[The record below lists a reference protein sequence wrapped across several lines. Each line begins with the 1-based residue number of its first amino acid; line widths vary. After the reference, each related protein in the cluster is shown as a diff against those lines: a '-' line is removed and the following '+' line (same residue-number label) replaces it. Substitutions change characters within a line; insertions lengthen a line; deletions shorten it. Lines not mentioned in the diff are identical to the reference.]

1 MKQKTATNFDPRK
14 FEALLRADFR
24 PFLEKV
30 FSTLSPGQSFIPTW
44 HLEAIAYQ
52 LERVRRGAIKR
63 LIINMPPRSL
73 KSVTASVAFPA
84 FILGHDPT
92 RRIICVSY
100 SGDLAKKLANDFRAV
115 AEARWYREL
124 FPDTRI
130 GQKDSETEI
139 ELTARGFRLATS
151 VGGTLTGRGGDLIV
165 IDDPLKPDDAHSETK
180 RNTANEWFKN
190 TLLSRLDD
198 KRTGAIIIVMQRVHM
213 DDLTGFVTSQ
223 SDEWEVL
230 TLPAIAEID
239 EVIPISGTKVHRR
252 RVGEALSPE
261 REPLSVL
268 ENLKA
273 QLGSDAFSAQYQ
285 QMPVPPGGA
294 MIKRDWIKRY
304 AELPLQR
311 ERSLILQSWDT
322 ASKGGPENDFSVCT
336 TWCISRERRWYLMDV
351 WRKRVRLSRAQG
363 RRPQSCLPTRR
374 TTRAR
379 RGRRRRH
386 CARPR
391 VARGGRWH
399 SRGQAG
405 SRQDHPDVRRLLK
418 VRVWS
423 GFSSRARLMACG
435 FRGGALR
442 VPREPARRSVQF
454 RKPGADRR
462 QLWVA
467 DGDIARGARRFQ
479 DLEAIDATLPRP
491 LRVTRLSSVVRSSFR
506 ANLKDNRRQTDLCGL

>member
-1 MKQKTATNFDPRK
+1 MKQKTATNFDPRE

-30 FSTLSPGQSFIPTW
+30 FNTLSPGQIFIPAW
-44 HLEAIAYQ
+44 HLGAIAYQ
-52 LERVRRGAIKR
+52 LERIRRGKIKR

-84 FILGHDPT
+84 FVLGHDPT

-100 SGDLAKKLANDFRAV
+100 SGDLAKKHANDFRTV
-115 AEARWYREL
+115 LEASWYRSV
-124 FPDTRI
+124 FPTARI

-139 ELTARGFRLATS
+139 ELTARGSRLATS
-151 VGGTLTGRGGDLIV
+151 VGGTLTGRGGDLII

-180 RNTANEWFKN
+180 RNAANEWFKN

-230 TLPAIAEID
+230 NLPAVAELD
-239 EVIPISGTKVHRR
+239 EVIPISDTDVHRR
-252 RVGEALSPE
+252 RVGEALSPV

-268 ENLKA
+268 ENMKL

-294 MIKRDWIKRY
+294 MIKRDWVKRY
-304 AELPLQR
+304 VELPLQR

-336 TWCISRERRWYLMDV
+336 TWFISRDGRWYLLDV
-351 WRKRVRLSRAQG
+351 WRKRVDYPELKAAVRNLASEHAANRVLVEDAGAGTSLVQELLGEVDNILAVKPDRDKISRLSVVSAKFESGRVFLPERAPWLADFEAELFAFPGSRHDDQCDSVSQALSDDNCG
-363 RRPQSCLPTRR
+363 LPMVISAEALAASRIRRPWMRR
-374 TTRAR
+374 Y
-379 RGRRRRH
+379 
-386 CARPR
+386 
-391 VARGGRWH
+391 
-399 SRGQAG
+399 
-405 SRQDHPDVRRLLK
+405 
-418 VRVWS
+418 
-423 GFSSRARLMACG
+423 
-435 FRGGALR
+435 
-442 VPREPARRSVQF
+442 
-454 RKPGADRR
+454 
-462 QLWVA
+462 
-467 DGDIARGARRFQ
+467 DGPYG
-479 DLEAIDATLPRP
+479 
-491 LRVTRLSSVVRSSFR
+491 
-506 ANLKDNRRQTDLCGL
+506 